1 MRLDSNKGDDKGKGK
16 GKDGGI
22 GFLCAFCTIF
32 HVSEALSDLVAGKK
46 GKGKDDKG
54 KGKGKKGVS
63 LEWWL
68 QMCYANYLA
77 VNFVTFPCAVCLFST
92 IEHVEALPW
101 NM

>member
-1 MRLDSNKGDDKGKGK
+1 MTLKQPLLTLHFSHVKPRKVRLDSNKGDDKGKGK

-22 GFLCAFCTIF
+22 GFLCAFCAIF

-68 QMCYANYLA
+68 QMC
-77 VNFVTFPCAVCLFST
+77 
-92 IEHVEALPW
+92 
-101 NM
+101 